1 MISSSVERPQ
11 FSASRFTR
19 KVLETVGHPLR
30 LIRAFQVPDSV
41 FVIVAIR
48 HLKTGRC
55 TDIVPIAVWCQI
67 GGKRV
72 GKLIACKSLILLTEK
87 MVARDRIELPT
98 RGFSVRAQ
106 QCKSN
111 IINDL

>member
-30 LIRAFQVPDSV
+30 LIRAFHVPDSV

-55 TDIVPIAVWCQI
+55 TDIVPIVVWCQI
-67 GGKRV
+67 EDELKD
-72 GKLIACKSLILLTEK
+72 KLMNYKSLILL
-87 MVARDRIELPT
+87 
-98 RGFSVRAQ
+98 S
-106 QCKSN
+106 
-111 IINDL
+111 

>member
-41 FVIVAIR
+41 FTIVAIR

-55 TDIVPIAVWCQI
+55 TDIVPIDVWCQI
-67 GGKRV
+67 EGELKH
-72 GKLIACKSLILLTEK
+72 KLMACKYLILL
-87 MVARDRIELPT
+87 
-98 RGFSVRAQ
+98 S
-106 QCKSN
+106 
-111 IINDL
+111 

>member
-1 MISSSVERPQ
+1 MPRMISSSVERPQ

-30 LIRAFQVPDSV
+30 LISAFQVPDSV

-55 TDIVPIAVWCQI
+55 TDYCLVSNRWRAERQ
-67 GGKRV
+67 
-72 GKLIACKSLILLTEK
+72 AYLL
-87 MVARDRIELPT
+87 
-98 RGFSVRAQ
+98 
-106 QCKSN
+106 
-111 IINDL
+111 